1 MEIKPK
7 HLAALTAARKELE
20 TSLGF
25 YAPGDYK
32 QTEINRHLNNLKDL
46 QKGLRDMRRERAGDV
61 CQGLDQPSQTTQQV

>member
-20 TSLGF
+20 VSLGL

-32 QTEINRHLNNLKDL
+32 QTEINRHLRNLEDL
-46 QKGLRDMRRERAGDV
+46 SSVLRAEYRQTKGRKGH
-61 CQGLDQPSQTTQQV
+61 G